1 MKLLFKK
8 IANSKIGVFLRN
20 FFNYKPLIININK
33 VKNFYTVSDAFLWRT
48 DNQFKTSFIFTDL
61 LKFYFDNT
69 KSSVEVLFFDKN
81 NKFLKKL
88 DLHNIELSS
97 EILIDK
103 NFFDLKLEDYG
114 IFYIFHNSHKNISD
128 SIRNSCYLGFSKN
141 ENAYSFVHGNVPV
154 AYRSY
159 ADKKI
164 HSGIVEKSIFQNQ
177 VYKIQNYLKQYDHSE
192 VFVNNPTKYKID
204 FMLNKKYYS
213 LGPSCSIILNISD
226 QNTIEI
232 VSKCMLLR
240 PILFNYKNGFLDV
253 HHA

>member
-114 IFYIFHNSHKNISD
+114 IFYIRDIITCHIKSD
-128 SIRNSCYLGFSKN
+128 TFNHRCFYCLKVWEYIFSSI
-141 ENAYSFVHGNVPV
+141 
-154 AYRSY
+154 YRF
-159 ADKKI
+159 K
-164 HSGIVEKSIFQNQ
+164 F
-177 VYKIQNYLKQYDHSE
+177 
-192 VFVNNPTKYKID
+192 
-204 FMLNKKYYS
+204 
-213 LGPSCSIILNISD
+213 
-226 QNTIEI
+226 
-232 VSKCMLLR
+232 
-240 PILFNYKNGFLDV
+240 FN
-253 HHA
+253 